1 MKVKIDK
8 SFQRDV
14 KKIDDKKLRSKIAV
28 CIESLL
34 ISKNL
39 NEIQN
44 IQKLKVPGNY
54 YRIRLGQYRLGVVVD
69 GDEIVL
75 IRFLHRKDVY
85 RYFPK

>member
-34 ISKNL
+34 TSKTIT
-39 NEIQN
+39 EIQN
-44 IQKLKVPGNY
+44 IRKLKVPGNY
-54 YRIRLGQYRLGVVVD
+54 YRIRLGQYRLGVVIN